1 MKFMY
6 YKNNELIT
14 LSTLDEFIKV
24 LKSELGTPRK
34 IFISDSPLSSSIKQ
48 YKQNKYGSYSI

>member
-1 MKFMY
+1 MTSQQLKRA
-6 YKNNELIT
+6 NEIEEEI
-14 LSTLDEFIKV
+14 DEFIKI
-24 LKSELGTPRK
+24 LKSEVGTPRK